1 MTARNR
7 NELWA
12 RVLVDEL
19 ARAGVRHLVL
29 APGSR
34 SGPVALAA
42 AADGRL
48 RIHVQ
53 IDERSAAFVALGV
66 GKAGGSPAAIL
77 TTSGT
82 AVANLLPAVVEAA
95 QSETPLLVLTA
106 DRPPRLRGAD
116 ANQTIDQTKLF
127 GGYVRRFEE
136 LSPAESGEGTFRY
149 LRSAV
154 CRAMAAAIG
163 DPGGPVHLNL
173 AFDKPLEPELGKDPR
188 LAAAD
193 PGAADPGFPAP
204 APGSPAAEAKAVARE
219 GRPEGAPWTAVHLR
233 RSAPTTESL
242 LAVRKALRFA
252 RRPVLVG
259 GVVSRPE
266 EVGEALRR
274 AAHRLRIPLLAD
286 PLSGARYPVGVW
298 DEDLAIGGY
307 GIALL
312 SPEVRERLKPD
323 LVLRV
328 GAAPTSAALEDWL
341 VSLEGVPHILVD
353 GGGGR
358 WKDHAGLATVVISAD
373 PALFMDAL
381 VASDTGARGDKPA
394 SKGASGDASEA
405 LSEELLSEL
414 SEESRQGGW
423 LEGWLETWRR
433 MEAAVR
439 EAVDEACA
447 HSASGEPA
455 GLEGA
460 VVARV
465 VEGLGADRPLFIS
478 SSMPVRDLECF
489 VPHRSHPLRV
499 LGNRGASGI
508 DGIVSTAA
516 GVSLVTG
523 RHVVALMG
531 DLALLHDS
539 NGLSSLRDPAVRVT
553 IVVIHN
559 DGGGIFHLLPIRD
572 YEPAFTPYFATPHG
586 RDFAHLAAFH
596 DLPHRRVEGRGEGWT
611 DAHAEDAR
619 RGEGAPHW
627 GEDCL
632 GRSLEYILGLDTS
645 AILEI
650 RTDREENRHR
660 RTEVVRRI
668 AAAAADAVHTSRDQA
683 EEDR

>member
-7 NELWA
+7 NERWA

-19 ARAGVRHLVL
+19 ARTGVRHLVL

-53 IDERSAAFVALGV
+53 IDERSAGFVALGV
-66 GKAGGSPAAIL
+66 GKAGGTPAAVL

-136 LSPAESGEGTFRY
+136 LSPAEFVEGSLRY
-149 LRSAV
+149 LRSAI

-163 DPGGPVHLNL
+163 DPGGAVHLNL
-173 AFDKPLEPELGKDPR
+173 AFDKPLEPDLGKDARPV
-188 LAAAD
+188 
-193 PGAADPGFPAP
+193 
-204 APGSPAAEAKAVARE
+204 SAEAETAGAE
-219 GRPEGAPWTAVHLR
+219 GRPEGAPWTAIGLR
-233 RSAPTTESL
+233 RSAPTTEGL
-242 LAVRKALRFA
+242 LAVHAALRAA
-252 RRPVLVG
+252 RRPILVG
-259 GVVSRPE
+259 GVVARPD
-266 EVGEALRR
+266 EVGPALRR

-286 PLSGARYPVGVW
+286 PLSGSRYPMGAS

-328 GAAPTSAALEDWL
+328 GAAPTSAVLEDWL
-341 VSLEGVPHILVD
+341 AGLEGVPHILID

-358 WKDHAGLATVVISAD
+358 WKDHAGRATSLVSSD
-373 PALFMDAL
+373 PALFLDAL
-381 VASDTGARGDKPA
+381 VAGDSAASSVTPALEEAREEVSGAARGA
-394 SKGASGDASEA
+394 ARE
-405 LSEELLSEL
+405 
-414 SEESRQGGW
+414 GGGP
-423 LEGWLETWRR
+423 EGWLKGWRGV
-433 MEAAVR
+433 EAAVR
-439 EAVDEACA
+439 EAVAGACGCVRPGA
-447 HSASGEPA
+447 PTGMM
-455 GLEGA
+455 GLTGMEGA

-465 VEGLGADRPLFIS
+465 VDALGPEMPLFIS
-478 SSMPVRDLECF
+478 SSMPVRDLDVF
-489 VPHRSHPLRV
+489 VPHRSRPLRV

-516 GVSLVTG
+516 GVSLATG
-523 RHVVALMG
+523 QHVVALMG

-553 IVVIHN
+553 VVVIQN
-559 DGGGIFHLLPIRD
+559 DGGGIFHLLPVRD
-572 YEPAFTPYFATPHG
+572 HEPAFTPYFATPHG

-596 DLPHRRVEGRGEGWT
+596 GLPHRRVEGRTAAGQL
-611 DAHAEDAR
+611 
-619 RGEGAPHW
+619 GEGAPDV
-627 GEDCL
+627 GGDSLE
-632 GRSLEYILGLDTS
+632 RSLEHLLGLDTS
-645 AILEI
+645 TMLEI

-660 RTEVVRRI
+660 RTEAVMRI
-668 AAAAADAVHTSRDQA
+668 AAAAADALRDAEPSAVQLTMPAIPRAQAAIETMHTSRAQT
-683 EEDR
+683 EGDR